1 MCPPPLAPHPHPHL
15 PSVIL
20 VGGQCDMR
28 TAHQQQH
35 TSLGAWAVEMEVRAG
50 WEAAAV
56 GTVGAR
62 RLHVWHHQVGITC
75 RTSWS
80 APAGGPSDMQR

>member
-1 MCPPPLAPHPHPHL
+1 
-15 PSVIL
+15 
-20 VGGQCDMR
+20 
-28 TAHQQQH
+28 
-35 TSLGAWAVEMEVRAG
+35 MEVRAG
-50 WEAAAV
+50 WGAVAV